1 MAAADLTRATWVLD
15 LTDADLE
22 REVGVLAV
30 ARASVY
36 ADHGRVRTLVAASGG
51 EQLLSTVAG
60 TQRSVYQ
67 TVVHHLGDGQWSSA
81 CSCPVRVMCKHAVAT
96 IVATRSR
103 LRVEHAPQ
111 SWESVLRPLVE
122 TTRPASRSTTPEPAL
137 SPLGLEVSL
146 MAGSTTD
153 LGEST
158 AVQLIPVRQGV
169 SRPWIRRGAAWRDL
183 VSSYSSPEVLPAH
196 REALASIYRMAHGV
210 HHFYGGTELALGGLG
225 PLAWSALAV
234 AVDRGVELVPGPGLR
249 EVDLGE
255 GIAEVVLDL
264 RRTHEGGL
272 HVVAGVLLDD
282 GQMLS
287 GDRFF
292 VVGRP
297 GHGLGRVTQD
307 GWLTL
312 WPLAAPPPPALVT
325 QLLEQG
331 TALEVPPGD
340 VERFRSHYLAGLARA
355 VHLRTDDGQVAQA
368 EDLAPRMVLRVRPE
382 PGHRLEL
389 AWSFAY
395 PVVGGDLFGTRADAG
410 AGASAGTDADADADP
425 EADAD
430 AGTKGR
436 AEMQGFTEVPLRH
449 GPDDPPRDDRAES
462 DLVAEVAPLLRPCPS
477 LLDDARPGGRRV
489 VRLHPQRVL
498 TAASTVRFVTEVLPA
513 LQANDHVD
521 VLVEGELAA
530 YEEADDAPVVTLT
543 TTDGDVHDWFDLHV
557 IVTVDGQQVPFELL
571 FSALAR
577 GEETMMLESGT
588 WFRLD
593 QPELEALRRLIEEA
607 RGLDDKPPKEDRIS
621 ISRWQASLWEELR
634 DLGVVDE
641 QSERW
646 RQSVDALIALGGGDR
661 GRAKVPDQ
669 LTAELRPYQ
678 QEGFSWMS
686 TLWDHRLGG
695 VLADDMGLGKTLQVL
710 TMIARAEER
719 GDLAEGPVLVV
730 APASVVQ
737 VWAGEAAR
745 FTPELQVATLT
756 AGRRRRGTPL
766 ADVVGAADLVVT
778 TYDLLRRNA
787 ADLAD
792 LPWSGLVLDEAQA
805 VKNSRTKGWTAARD
819 IGAGRTFVLT
829 GTPLENSLM
838 DLWSLVSLAAP
849 GLFGRA
855 EHFRRTYAVPIEAD
869 GAPGSRGTD
878 GQDGGEQEDPV
889 GQVLLERLR
898 RRLRPF
904 LLRRTK
910 NEVAQELPAKIEQLL
925 PVDLEPAHRRIYDR
939 HLQRE
944 RQRVLGLLEDPDK
957 NRMAIFRALTVL
969 RQLSLDPSLVDQ
981 EHAGLT
987 TSAKITTLLEQ
998 LRELAAEGHRALVF
1012 SSFTSYLALVRAAL
1026 EEEGIGYSYLD
1037 GSIRDRQARVEAFR
1051 EGEDPVFLISL
1062 KAGGVGLT
1070 LTEAD
1075 YVFLLD
1081 PWWNPAAEAQAVD
1094 RTHRIGQTRPVHVY
1108 RMVSTDTVEEK
1119 VVALQER
1126 KRQLFTTVVDSGR
1139 FRSGRIGV
1147 ADVRAL
1153 LEE

>member
-1 MAAADLTRATWVLD
+1 MAAADLIRATWVLD

-30 ARASVY
+30 ARARVY
-36 ADHGRVRTLVAASGG
+36 ADHGRVRTLVAASQGQ
-51 EQLLSTVAG
+51 QLLSTVAG
-60 TQRSVYQ
+60 TERSVYQ
-67 TVVHHLGDGQWSSA
+67 TVVHHLGDGHWSSV

-96 IVATRSR
+96 IVATRNR

-111 SWESVLRPLVE
+111 NWESVLRPLVE
-122 TTRPASRSTTPEPAL
+122 SVTRTSPSTIPEPAL
-137 SPLGLEVSL
+137 SRLGLEVSL
-146 MAGSTTD
+146 LAGPHGD

-158 AVQLIPVRQGV
+158 TAQLTPVREGV
-169 SRPWIRRGAAWRDL
+169 SKPWIRRGAAWRDL
-183 VSSYSSPEVLPAH
+183 VSSYSSPDVLPAH
-196 REALASIYRMAHGV
+196 REAVVALYRMVHGG
-210 HHFYGGTELALGGLG
+210 HHFYGGAQLALGGLG
-225 PLAWSALAV
+225 PLAWPALAV

-249 EVDLGE
+249 EVELGA
-255 GIAEVVLDL
+255 GAAEVVLDL
-264 RRTHEGGL
+264 LRTDDGGL
-272 HVVAGVLLDD
+272 QVLAGALLGD
-282 GQMLS
+282 GQRVS

-297 GHGLGRVTQD
+297 GHGLGRITQE
-307 GWLTL
+307 GRLTL
-312 WPLAAPPPPALVT
+312 WPLAPPPPALVT
-325 QLLEQG
+325 QLLERG
-331 TALEVPPGD
+331 TSLEVPPGD

-355 VHLRTDDGQVAQA
+355 VHLRTGDGSVTDA
-368 EDLAPRMVLRVRPE
+368 EDRAPRLLLRVRPE

-395 PVVGGDLFGTRADAG
+395 PVAGDDLFGTDAGTGEEVSTDADEVSTDAG
-410 AGASAGTDADADADP
+410 AADA
-425 EADAD
+425 
-430 AGTKGR
+430 R
-436 AEMQGFTEVPLRH
+436 SCTELPLRH
-449 GPDDPPRDDRAES
+449 SPDDPPRDDRAES
-462 DLVAEVAPLLRPCPS
+462 ALIAEVVPLLRPCPS
-477 LLDDARPGGRRV
+477 LVDDSRPGGRRV
-489 VRLHPQRVL
+489 VRLHPERVL
-498 TAASTVRFVTEVLPA
+498 TEGSTVRFVTQVLPA
-513 LQANDHVD
+513 LQASEHVE
-521 VLVEGELAA
+521 VLVEGELAT
-530 YEEADDAPVVTLT
+530 YQEADDAPVVTLT

-557 IVTVDGQQVPFELL
+557 TVTVEGQQVPFELL
-571 FSALAR
+571 FAALAR
-577 GEETMMLESGT
+577 GDQTLMLDSGT

-607 RGLDDKPPKEDRIS
+607 RALDDKPPRPDRIS
-621 ISRWQASLWEELR
+621 ITRWQASLWQELR
-634 DLGVVDE
+634 DLGVVEE
-641 QSERW
+641 QSRRW
-646 RQSVDALIALGGGDR
+646 QDSVDALIALADGDR
-661 GRAKVPDQ
+661 GRAKIPDR

-686 TLWDHRLGG
+686 ILWDHRLGG

-710 TMIARAEER
+710 ALVARAEER

-745 FTPELQVATLT
+745 FTPGLRVVTVT
-756 AGRRRRGTPL
+756 AGRRRGRAPL
-766 ADVVGAADLVVT
+766 AEAVGAADLVVT

-787 ADLAD
+787 ADFAE

-805 VKNSRTKGWTAARD
+805 VKNHRTKGWTAARD
-819 IGAGRTFVLT
+819 LGAERTFVLT

-849 GLFGRA
+849 GLFGRS
-855 EHFRRTYAVPIEAD
+855 EHFRQTYAVPIEAD
-869 GAPGSRGTD
+869 DGPGAD
-878 GQDGGEQEDPV
+878 GAV
-889 GQVLLERLR
+889 GQALLDRLR

-910 NEVAQELPAKIEQLL
+910 DEVAQELPAKTEQLL

-957 NRMAIFRALTVL
+957 NRIAIFRALTVL
-969 RQLSLDPSLVDQ
+969 RQLALDPSLVD
-981 EHAGLT
+981 EAHAGLV
-987 TSAKITTLLEQ
+987 TSAKIRTLLEQ

-1026 EEEGIGYSYLD
+1026 EEDGIGYSYLD
-1037 GSIRDRQARVEAFR
+1037 GSTRDRQARVEAFR
-1051 EGEDPVFLISL
+1051 EGDDPVFLISL

-1108 RMVSTDTVEEK
+1108 RLVSTDTVEEK
-1119 VVALQER
+1119 VVGLQER
-1126 KRQLFTTVVDSGR
+1126 KRQLFSTVVDAGQ
-1139 FRSGRIGV
+1139 FRSGRIGA